1 MPSVPIL
8 EVVAAVIERDDTFLA
23 CRRRPGKAA
32 AGRWEFP
39 GGKIERGETAE
50 EALVREIRE
59 ELGVGIRVTGH
70 LTTDV
75 TGGIRLAC
83 LHARLI
89 GAAPVASTDHD
100 VLRWVS
106 RAELGELEWA
116 DADLP
121 AVRLLQAGRPQATG

>member
-1 MPSVPIL
+1 MTRPPL
-8 EVVAAVIERDDTFLA
+8 DVVAAVIERDDRVLA

-39 GGKIERGETAE
+39 GGKIEAGETAE

-75 TGGIRLAC
+75 TDGIRLVC
-83 LHARLI
+83 LRARLVTD
-89 GAAPVASTDHD
+89 APVASTDHD
-100 VLRWVS
+100 ALEWV
-106 RAELGELEWA
+106 ALDGLGARDWA
-116 DADLP
+116 DADRP
-121 AVRLLQAGRPQATG
+121 AVRLLETGASAADR